1 MIKITHDD
9 IKKMVKEAIERIM
22 LEEGIGVGQFP
33 KEGYCLI
40 IAGSPG
46 SGKSYLRDHSIP
58 IYGKSFDLDA
68 YREKYEKYLLNVKKM
83 RKTTTTKNGEKILG
97 AKDKA
102 AEDAPS
108 IITKSKNMF
117 FNDTN
122 RRVKDNVIFDVSGGK
137 KQKEPMSL
145 IDEII
150 NMVKPLGYKIG
161 VIWVV
166 TNRSVAMQRNLQ
178 RSRTI
183 GDQGF
188 HNKTNQANKHMP
200 KFLTGIEK
208 GSLSRFVDDAW
219 IVFNSGRNLNDKEV
233 PKTIHLDKTEN
244 GFNIPEEMMNYL
256 NDFLGPNEKKPSLY
270 PQTYLSNSEIK
281 KNNPSGDTYLR

>member
-1 MIKITHDD
+1 MIKLTQDD
-9 IKKMVKEAIERIM
+9 IKTMVKEAIERIM

-33 KEGYCLI
+33 REGYCLI
-40 IAGSPG
+40 IAGAPG
-46 SGKSYLRDHSIP
+46 SGKSYLRDNAIP

-68 YREKYEKYLLNVKKM
+68 YREKYERFLLNVKKM
-83 RKTTTTKNGEKILG
+83 RKTTTKKDGEKILG

-108 IITKSKNMF
+108 IITKAKNMF
-117 FNDTN
+117 FGNTN
-122 RRVKDNVIFDVSGGK
+122 RNFKDNVIFDVSGGK
-137 KQKEPMSL
+137 KAKEPMSL

-166 TNRSVAMQRNLQ
+166 TNRSVAMQRNLD

-200 KFLTGIEK
+200 KFLTGEDS
-208 GSLSRFVDDAW
+208 GSLASMVDDAW
-219 IVFNSGRNLNDKEV
+219 IVFNSGKNLKDPNK
-233 PKTIHLDKTEN
+233 PNTIHLNKTGK
-244 GFNIPEEMMNYL
+244 GFDIPSDMMTYIT
-256 NDFLGPNEKKPSLY
+256 DFLGPNEKKPSLY

-281 KNNPSGDTYLR
+281 KNRPDGDTFLR